1 MQLGQCQI
9 GSSGRAVAAYPV
21 QPRTLRIMD
30 QRGGRVCLTSPSIQY
45 R

>member
-1 MQLGQCQI
+1 MQVGHRQI
-9 GSSGRAVAAYPV
+9 GSSSRAAAAYPV

-30 QRGGRVCLTSPSIQY
+30 QRGGRVYLTSPSIQY